1 MRKRQCAKLITQS
14 LVLATIYVVALST
27 AHGQASSLLEKDAIN
42 RSATSAVSICE
53 DAAAPSSLKNAL
65 RQVCLRK
72 PAGTVDFTIQ
82 KTIII
87 GFVGGFVKHDDA
99 KHPEVH
105 FAACLRDRY
114 PSRIDAEVFSN
125 HDGQKALRQ
134 VLHLLDTD
142 RDGALTAVEKE
153 HARIIIYGHS
163 WGAAETAAF
172 ARQLGQK
179 GIPVLLTIQVDII
192 AKPGRTGSTIPSNVA
207 NAVNFYQPRGL
218 LHGRSKIL
226 ASDPARTKIIGNF
239 RMTYEGR
246 SINCDNYPWFARTFN
261 RPHHEIE
268 NDPRIWDQA
277 ISLIDSEISSAGSTS
292 QASLKKG
299 R

>member
-99 KHPEVH
+99 RHPEVH

-153 HARIIIYGHS
+153 RARIIIYGHS
-163 WGAAETAAF
+163 WGASETVTL
-172 ARQLGQK
+172 ARELGRN
-179 GIPVLLTIQVDII
+179 GIPVLLTIQVDTI
-192 AKPGRTGSTIPSNVA
+192 AKPKQKGSIIPSNVA
-207 NAVNFYQPRGL
+207 NAVNFYQPGGL
-218 LHGRSKIL
+218 LHGRSEL
-226 ASDPARTKIIGNF
+226 PAADRHGEDHWKLSQ
-239 RMTYEGR
+239 TYENHP
-246 SINCDNYPWFARTFN
+246 INCDNYPWLARTFDK
-261 RPHHEIE
+261 PHHEIE
-268 NDPRIWDQA
+268 NDPRVWDQA
-277 ISLIDSEISSAGSTS
+277 ASLIDSALSGPASA
-292 QASLKKG
+292 
-299 R
+299 